1 MLFRTS
7 SLASSM
13 RGACIG
19 LFFSVFSATL
29 LAQTYPDRPIKLIV
43 PYAPG
48 GPNDVVARIIAPS
61 LGEAL
66 KQTIIIENKAGAG
79 GNIGTAFVA
88 KAKPDGYTLLLT
100 TSSVAANMVLYKDT
114 GYDLEKELMGVVNI
128 ASAPNI
134 YCVPKESVIVS
145 MNDLLSNPKYT
156 KINYASPGTGSTAH
170 LGLAY
175 LFKKNSKVDA
185 VHIPYKGGAPAINAA
200 MANEVDVVSAALP
213 AAYTFVKANKIR
225 ALAVSS
231 KNRLPHLPEVPTL
244 TELGYPN
251 QEITTW
257 AGIFSPQNTPSE
269 ITNRINTE
277 MLKILQNPQT
287 KERLLNSGFIVEGG
301 SIQSFKETIHQELEF
316 WKTVVQVT
324 GSNLQ

>member
-1 MLFRTS
+1 MSVKSSVFKTFACSLFF
-7 SLASSM
+7 
-13 RGACIG
+13 G
-19 LFFSVFSATL
+19 LFCSTL
-29 LAQTYPDRPIKLIV
+29 AAQSYPDRPIKMIV
-43 PYAPG
+43 PFAPG
-48 GPNDVVARIIAPS
+48 GPNDLVARIIAPP

-88 KAKPDGYTLLLT
+88 KSKPDGYTLLLT
-100 TSSVAANMVLYKDT
+100 TSSVAANMILYKDT
-114 GYDLEKELMGVVNI
+114 GYDLEKEFIGIVNM

-134 YCVPKESVIVS
+134 YCVPKDSVIMS
-145 MNDLLSNPKYT
+145 MQDLLTNPKYT

-170 LGLAY
+170 LGMAY
-175 LFKKNSKVDA
+175 LFKKSSKVDA
-185 VHIPYKGGAPAINAA
+185 VHIPYKGGAPAMNAA
-200 MANEVDVVSAALP
+200 MASEVDVASAALP

-257 AGIFSPQNTPSE
+257 AGIFSPQNTPAD
-269 ITNRINTE
+269 ITSRINNE
-277 MLKILQNPQT
+277 MNKILQNPQI
-287 KERLLNSGFIVEGG
+287 KEKLLNSGFIVEGG

>member
-1 MLFRTS
+1 MSVKSSIIKSVAYSLFF
-7 SLASSM
+7 
-13 RGACIG
+13 G
-19 LFFSVFSATL
+19 LFCSTL
-29 LAQTYPDRPIKLIV
+29 FAQTYPDRPIKLIV
-43 PYAPG
+43 PFAPG
-48 GPNDVVARIIAPS
+48 GPNDLVARIIAPS

-100 TSSVAANMVLYKDT
+100 TSSVAANMILYKDT
-114 GYDLEKELMGVVNI
+114 GYDLEKEFIGVVNI

-134 YCVPKESVIVS
+134 YCVPKDSVIAS
-145 MNDLLSNPKYT
+145 MNDLLTNPKYT

-170 LGLAY
+170 LGMAY
-175 LFKKNSKVDA
+175 LFKKSSKVDA
-185 VHIPYKGGAPAINAA
+185 VHIPYKGGAPAMNAA
-200 MANEVDVVSAALP
+200 MASEVDVASAALP

-257 AGIFSPQNTPSE
+257 AGIFSPQNTSPD
-269 ITNRINTE
+269 ITSRINAE
-277 MLKILQNPQT
+277 MIKILQNPQT
-287 KERLLNSGFIVEGG
+287 KEKLLNSGFIVEGG

-324 GSNLQ
+324 GSNLL

>member
-1 MLFRTS
+1 MSVKSSIIKSVACSLFF
-7 SLASSM
+7 
-13 RGACIG
+13 G
-19 LFFSVFSATL
+19 LFCSTL
-29 LAQTYPDRPIKLIV
+29 FAQTYPDRPIKLIV
-43 PYAPG
+43 PFAPG
-48 GPNDVVARIIAPS
+48 GPNDLVARIIAPS

-100 TSSVAANMVLYKDT
+100 TSSVAANMILYKDT
-114 GYDLEKELMGVVNI
+114 GYDLEKEFIGVVNI

-134 YCVPKESVIVS
+134 YCVPKDSVIAS
-145 MNDLLSNPKYT
+145 MNDLLTNPKYT

-170 LGLAY
+170 LGMAY
-175 LFKKNSKVDA
+175 LFKKSSKVDA
-185 VHIPYKGGAPAINAA
+185 VHIPYKGGAPAMNAA
-200 MANEVDVVSAALP
+200 MASEVDVASAALP

-225 ALAVSS
+225 ALAFSS

-257 AGIFSPQNTPSE
+257 AGIFSPQNTSPD
-269 ITNRINTE
+269 ITSRINAE
-277 MLKILQNPQT
+277 MIKILQNPQT
-287 KERLLNSGFIVEGG
+287 KEKLLNSGFIVEGG

-324 GSNLQ
+324 GSNLL

>member
-1 MLFRTS
+1 MSVKSSVIKTFACLLFF
-7 SLASSM
+7 
-13 RGACIG
+13 G
-19 LFFSVFSATL
+19 LFYSTL
-29 LAQTYPDRPIKLIV
+29 AAQSYPDRPIKMIV
-43 PYAPG
+43 PFAPG
-48 GPNDVVARIIAPS
+48 GPNDLVARIIAPP

-88 KAKPDGYTLLLT
+88 KSKPDGYTLLLT
-100 TSSVAANMVLYKDT
+100 TSSVAANMILYKDT
-114 GYDLEKELMGVVNI
+114 GYDLEKEFIGIVNM

-134 YCVPKESVIVS
+134 YCVPKDSVIVS
-145 MNDLLSNPKYT
+145 MQDLLTNPKYT

-170 LGLAY
+170 LGMAY
-175 LFKKNSKVDA
+175 LFKKSSKVDA
-185 VHIPYKGGAPAINAA
+185 VHIPYKGGAPAMNAA
-200 MANEVDVVSAALP
+200 MASEVDVASAALP
-213 AAYTFVKANKIR
+213 AAYTFVKANRIR

-257 AGIFSPQNTPSE
+257 AGIFSPQNTPPD
-269 ITNRINTE
+269 ITSRINNE
-277 MLKILQNPQT
+277 MNKILQNPQI
-287 KERLLNSGFIVEGG
+287 KEKLLNSGFIVEGG

>member
-1 MLFRTS
+1 
-7 SLASSM
+7 
-13 RGACIG
+13 
-19 LFFSVFSATL
+19 
-29 LAQTYPDRPIKLIV
+29 
-43 PYAPG
+43 
-48 GPNDVVARIIAPS
+48 
-61 LGEAL
+61 
-66 KQTIIIENKAGAG
+66 
-79 GNIGTAFVA
+79 
-88 KAKPDGYTLLLT
+88 
-100 TSSVAANMVLYKDT
+100 
-114 GYDLEKELMGVVNI
+114 VNI

-134 YCVPKESVIVS
+134 YCVPKDSVIAS
-145 MNDLLSNPKYT
+145 MNDLLTNPKYT

-170 LGLAY
+170 LGMAY
-175 LFKKNSKVDA
+175 LFKKSSKVDA
-185 VHIPYKGGAPAINAA
+185 VHIPYKGGAPAMNAA
-200 MANEVDVVSAALP
+200 MASEVDVASAALP

-257 AGIFSPQNTPSE
+257 AGIFSPQNTPPE
-269 ITNRINTE
+269 ITSRINAE
-277 MLKILQNPQT
+277 MIKILQNPQT
-287 KERLLNSGFIVEGG
+287 KEKLLNSGFIVEGG